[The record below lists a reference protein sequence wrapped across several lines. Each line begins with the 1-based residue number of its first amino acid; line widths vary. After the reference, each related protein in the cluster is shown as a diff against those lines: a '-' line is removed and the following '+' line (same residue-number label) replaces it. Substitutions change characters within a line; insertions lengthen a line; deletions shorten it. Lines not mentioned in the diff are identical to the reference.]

1 MGDIEKSVK
10 LYEMMRDRCAK
21 SGFSGRQAKVY
32 GEMVELMR
40 GCATADE
47 AAEKI
52 KNSKYYTLPSA
63 ALLQDKLAVLA
74 KAAGENNM
82 PEVADV
88 YQQKINEIDAD
99 INEMHKTGYEQTAGN
114 IRAEYLATYQVFGE
128 MYNNYFILASASALD
143 EKRISHARDDIKGAF
158 GKLKKPS
165 SDFKTLVTD
174 KNFRQMVPA
183 SDAGYKDFVEDVSAG
198 KEPDFAGEMAD
209 IKAEYE
215 QEWQTISADKE
226 KIIETG
232 KSYLAKTKQARML
245 AISPTSKT
253 GKYTFAEI
261 AS

>member
-1 MGDIEKSVK
+1 MSDIEKSIK
-10 LYEMMRDRCAK
+10 LYEMMQGRCAK

-32 GEMVELMR
+32 SEMVELMK

-63 ALLQDKLAVLA
+63 ALLQDKLAALA

-82 PEVADV
+82 PEVANA
-88 YQQKINEIDAD
+88 YSQKVVEIEAD

-114 IRAEYLATYQVFGE
+114 IRTEYLATYQAFGE
-128 MYNNYFILASASALD
+128 MYSNYFILTSASALD
-143 EKRISHARDDIKGAF
+143 EKRITHARDDIKAAF

-165 SDFKTLVTD
+165 SDFKILATD

-198 KEPDFAGEMAD
+198 KEPDFAGEMTD
-209 IKAEYE
+209 IKAQHE
-215 QEWQTISADKE
+215 QEWQTISANKE
-226 KIIETG
+226 KIMETG

-245 AISPTSKT
+245 AISPSSKT
-253 GKYTFAEI
+253 GKYTFEELV
-261 AS
+261 